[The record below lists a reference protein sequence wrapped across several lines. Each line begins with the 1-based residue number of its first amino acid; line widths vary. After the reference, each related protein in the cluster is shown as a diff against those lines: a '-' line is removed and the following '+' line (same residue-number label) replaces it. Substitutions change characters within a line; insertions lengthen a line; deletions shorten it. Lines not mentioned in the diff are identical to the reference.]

1 MASYRVVITPFIA
14 GSGAHESHHPRHS
27 MMSPFF
33 FTWLII
39 VTAHSPG
46 RLLAAQQASLS
57 SGCKQLG
64 ESHFCVWG
72 TATSKLRPPDK
83 LLTSIEMTNQL
94 RVLFVHRRVQ
104 YLPSKNSQQQIL
116 DEIYWPIWRKLFF
129 QEKLRRNLYV
139 TKLHQVRMMMF
150 LLHVHLQKNINDESL
165 FRKWISYPKFNM
177 SINLHD
183 LSVKI
188 ERWKNSEKP
197 TTNQKRTRLQDS
209 KEPLRKK
216 ISE

>member
-1 MASYRVVITPFIA
+1 
-14 GSGAHESHHPRHS
+14 
-27 MMSPFF
+27 MSPFF

-83 LLTSIEMTNQL
+83 RLTSTWNAKCPISLGNFTPKTSNYCLKNGALVFPRVIEMTNQL

-104 YLPSKNSQQQIL
+104 YLPSKNNQQQQIL
-116 DEIYWPIWRKLFF
+116 DEIYWPIWRKLF
-129 QEKLRRNLYV
+129 
-139 TKLHQVRMMMF
+139 
-150 LLHVHLQKNINDESL
+150 
-165 FRKWISYPKFNM
+165 
-177 SINLHD
+177 
-183 LSVKI
+183 
-188 ERWKNSEKP
+188 
-197 TTNQKRTRLQDS
+197 
-209 KEPLRKK
+209 
-216 ISE
+216 

>member
-1 MASYRVVITPFIA
+1 MADNCNCSQPRSLACCTASFTKQWVQTVGGVAFLCLGNSNIKIATPWQTINIYRNDK
-14 GSGAHESHHPRHS
+14 S
-27 MMSPFF
+27 
-33 FTWLII
+33 
-39 VTAHSPG
+39 
-46 RLLAAQQASLS
+46 
-57 SGCKQLG
+57 
-64 ESHFCVWG
+64 
-72 TATSKLRPPDK
+72 ATV
-83 LLTSIEMTNQL
+83 

-104 YLPSKNSQQQIL
+104 YLPSRNSQQQIL
-116 DEIYWPIWRKLFF
+116 DEIYGPIWRKLFF

-165 FRKWISYPKFNM
+165 FRKWIRYPKFNM

-183 LSVKI
+183 LAVKI